1 MEALVTVY
9 GFLAAPIVILAAIG
23 NFFKSLFSFF
33 SLSNVLKPGE
43 ESFIINTLII
53 VPVITVVIF
62 LLCLFKN
69 VFNQQNVKAFELSI
83 AYIGFSIFSLMTITD
98 SKTPNFKDNGLAGL
112 VFFMFL
118 VVRYFL
124 FFVAIPVLYVL
135 SLINKEKLSIMN
147 YYTKY
152 LNLPATTKIKNP

>member
-1 MEALVTVY
+1 MEAVAAVY
-9 GFLAAPIVILAAIG
+9 LFFAPVNAVFSAI
-23 NFFKSLFSFF
+23 NIFFKNLFSFF

-98 SKTPNFKDNGLAGL
+98 SKTPNFKDNGPAGL

-135 SLINKEKLSIMN
+135 SLINKEK
-147 YYTKY
+147 
-152 LNLPATTKIKNP
+152 